1 MQKLLMFRVLRPD
14 RMSDALATFTG
25 AEMGAKYVT
34 SRPCNIP
41 VAYKDANPGVP
52 IFFILSPGV
61 DPVKGVESLGKVYGF
76 SYETNKFALVSL
88 GQGQEPI
95 AEKAMENAHKTGG
108 FVFLQNV
115 HLTPKWTGGYLE
127 KRLDNL

>member
-61 DPVKGVESLGKVYGF
+61 DPVKGVESLG
-76 SYETNKFALVSL
+76 
-88 GQGQEPI
+88 QGQEPI

-115 HLTPKWTGGYLE
+115 HLTP
-127 KRLDNL
+127 